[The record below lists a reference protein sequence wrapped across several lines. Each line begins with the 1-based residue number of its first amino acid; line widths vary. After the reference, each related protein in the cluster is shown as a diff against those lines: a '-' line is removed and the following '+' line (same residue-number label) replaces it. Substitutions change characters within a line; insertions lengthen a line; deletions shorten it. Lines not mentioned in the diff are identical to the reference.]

1 MAAVIVLYI
10 VFGLLL
16 TLFLLLLIPLRVEA
30 GFREELF
37 LDLRY
42 LFLRFPLL
50 PGKPEA
56 EEEPQPEPKEKPKD
70 KPGMLDKAKTAME
83 REGLAGF
90 LGALGELIKLLLSF
104 SAGIWKRLRLRR
116 FQLYLCVPGAGDAAA
131 GAVLYGQASAGV
143 YAACGG
149 LFSLLPCKDKGVTVD
164 LDYSAETPRIDFTAR
179 LSIRPI
185 FLVKE
190 AAVLLFKALKPLK
203 KIT

>member
-1 MAAVIVLYI
+1 MIVLYI
-10 VFGLLL
+10 LLGLLL

-30 GFREELF
+30 GFQEEFF
-37 LDLRY
+37 LELRY

-50 PGKPEA
+50 SGEPETEEEEELKPE
-56 EEEPQPEPKEKPKD
+56 PQEKPKD
-70 KPGMLDKAKTAME
+70 KPGLLDRAKAAMK

-90 LGALGELIKLLLSF
+90 LGALGELIRLLLSF
-104 SAGIWKRLRLRR
+104 SAGILKRLRLKR

-131 GAVLYGQASAGV
+131 GAVLYGQVSAGV

-164 LDYSAETPRIDFTAR
+164 LAYHAEIPQIDFTAR

-185 FLVKE
+185 FLVRE
-190 AAVLLFKALKPLK
+190 AAVLLFKSLKPLK

>member
-1 MAAVIVLYI
+1 MIVLYI
-10 VFGLLL
+10 FLGLLL

-30 GFREELF
+30 SFREELF

-56 EEEPQPEPKEKPKD
+56 EEEQPEPKEKPKD
-70 KPGMLDKAKTAME
+70 KPGMLDKAKTAMK

-104 SAGIWKRLRLRR
+104 SAGILKRLRLKR

-164 LDYSAETPRIDFTAR
+164 LD
-179 LSIRPI
+179 
-185 FLVKE
+185 
-190 AAVLLFKALKPLK
+190 
-203 KIT
+203 